1 MIIEIA
7 AQGGFGGITAAQLRK
22 TIDVEDQP
30 EQMRQELCDAF
41 EPDEL
46 ARLARQPCGDCAVTS
61 IVYFVPTVVPALKAQ
76 VSCAGGHPPI
86 ASTTASVSTWESG
99 RASVACA
106 PVGDTYQI
114 VRPPSADGVIGVK

>member
-1 MIIEIA
+1 MIIDIA

-46 ARLARQPCGDCAVTS
+46 ARLARQPCGDCADRMTYLITVTDNS
-61 IVYFVPTVVPALKAQ
+61 ETHRFTLLEAQ
-76 VSCAGGHPPI
+76 IPPEMLDLI
-86 ASTTASVSTWESG
+86 
-99 RASVACA
+99 
-106 PVGDTYQI
+106 DQM
-114 VRPPSADGVIGVK
+114 